1 MPLKKN
7 CRKFKAK
14 ETYFFAEPTPDML
27 EYGVP
32 LDTFA
37 EEQVSGRRDARRDNE
52 LDFEIALAKLVPR
65 AREIRGMAESKRLIS
80 TNNTRALEKLE
91 SGRLSFTKTEKNSL
105 KNLLERLGIETY

>member
-1 MPLKKN
+1 MFL
-7 CRKFKAK
+7 CEKAVL
-14 ETYFFAEPTPDML
+14 D
-27 EYGVP
+27 YGVP

-65 AREIRGMAESKRLIS
+65 AREIRVMAEEKRLIS

-91 SGRLSFTKTEKNSL
+91 SGRLSFTKTEKNAL
-105 KNLLERLGIETY
+105 KNLLERLGIEA